1 MKRLMKPQLSRLTRK
16 HSFIGQARYQR
27 EIARLAREVGK
38 EFKISKIFFD
48 TFIYTYTLN
57 NHNRLIYNKIT
68 QILYTPLYTL
78 YIHYIYTKRTLAP

>member
-1 MKRLMKPQLSRLTRK
+1 MKRLTKPQLSRLTRK

-48 TFIYTYTLN
+48 T
-57 NHNRLIYNKIT
+57 
-68 QILYTPLYTL
+68 LYTH
-78 YIHYIYTKRTLAP
+78 IH